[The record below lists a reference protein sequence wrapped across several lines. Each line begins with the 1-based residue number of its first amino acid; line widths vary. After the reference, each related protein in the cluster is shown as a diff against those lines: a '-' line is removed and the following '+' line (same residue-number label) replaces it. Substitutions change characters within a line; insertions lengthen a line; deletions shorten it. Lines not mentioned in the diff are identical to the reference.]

1 MDPLFN
7 GKEGALFSWC
17 ITGKIKHVN
26 AYVIIHVRV
35 LTPVD
40 QSIDNDRVQVIYPHA
55 GWHNHKR
62 KNAETL
68 TQCYTNYNT
77 KLHRKEQF
85 DFQQRRVV
93 LKANDVHGKWP
104 PTV

>member
-55 GWHNHKR
+55 G
-62 KNAETL
+62 
-68 TQCYTNYNT
+68 
-77 KLHRKEQF
+77 
-85 DFQQRRVV
+85 
-93 LKANDVHGKWP
+93 
-104 PTV
+104 